1 MPNKISCIVVDD
13 EPLAREAIKMVLND
27 FDDIEIIAECAN
39 GFETIEAVQKYRP
52 NVLFLDIQMPKLS
65 GFDVLELLGEEAPP
79 VVFVTAYDSYA
90 IRAFEARAF
99 DYLLKPVQKERM
111 EKTLQRF
118 RKQSAAFRA
127 DRQLLEEL
135 QKSDQPLQRIL
146 IREGTEVHIIQVEN
160 ISHVEA
166 QGDYI
171 QIYTQE
177 TSLLKHEKLSVL
189 EAKLDKRRFVR
200 IHRSYLLNLAYLRKI
215 ETYAKDSRY
224 ALLHDGRKIPISR
237 SGYQRLKE
245 RL

>member
-1 MPNKISCIVVDD
+1 
-13 EPLAREAIKMVLND
+13 
-27 FDDIEIIAECAN
+27 
-39 GFETIEAVQKYRP
+39 
-52 NVLFLDIQMPKLS
+52 
-65 GFDVLELLGEEAPP
+65 

-99 DYLLKPVQKERM
+99 DYLLKPEQKERM

-171 QIYTQE
+171 QIYTEE